1 MKKEKPIGELFYG
14 SRGNMLLI
22 MLVAVILCFTGILQ
36 AQAGDK
42 LQQKKISGIVADSK
56 GLPMTGVNVVVT
68 GTTQGTMTDADGKY
82 SIDVTPETKSLTFT
96 FIGMT
101 DQEIIIG
108 TQNQI
113 NVTMVESA
121 IGLDEVV
128 VVGYGTQKKVS
139 MINAVSNISSKEI
152 SQRTTTNISQA
163 LQGKLSGLTIIDYG
177 GAPGSESL
185 SMRIRGVTSLN
196 DNDPLVLVDGV
207 PGILSSINPSDI
219 ESISVL
225 KDAASSAIYGSR
237 AAAGV
242 ILVTT
247 KTAKKGKLS
256 VTYNGY
262 YGIARSNN
270 KPEHMGA
277 VDYLKQQNVAYENTY
292 GYQYYTDQYVQDW
305 PQNHANDPEKYPLPN
320 TWVDAMYKPA
330 PQQSHTFTFSG
341 GSESVTSRVSV
352 RYLNEDGI
360 MPNFNFKVGELRA
373 NTNFKVNKKLNFNA
387 NINARNSINKQ
398 PYNTWGSWYELNY
411 RIYQNS
417 QWGVPLYKDG
427 TYGLSVDSYSP
438 LILAKEAGLTTVN
451 NTYLVGIF
459 KGEYEIIDGLKLSAQ
474 YSTQYNY
481 GNSNTFANKY
491 RFVDNLWPT
500 RVNFASL
507 NSMNDSRSLSI
518 EDGIDMQLTYNKTY
532 GKHTV
537 SGIIGYSQIHYQS
550 SDVGGYRQGFYN
562 NELQT
567 LSLGLNDATRNGWG
581 GNSEWGL
588 RSYFARVNYDYNGK
602 YLLEANARYDG
613 SSRFAEGNRYGFF
626 PSFSL
631 GWRISNEDF
640 WGSLKNT
647 VNEFKLRSSW
657 GQVGSQA
664 VGLYTYMD
672 TYNQSNYI
680 FNGALATGYRQ
691 TTLANKNLSWET
703 TTQFDIGLDANLF
716 ESKVNFS
723 ADYYIKTTDNI
734 LLALPIPSL
743 IGLDASNQNAGSVEN
758 RGFELLLGG
767 RETYGD
773 FELGLSIIAN
783 YNKNKVLNLAGTG
796 PFISTAGNSDWRTIT
811 KEGYPINSFYGL
823 ATDGLFQTQAEVN
836 DYAKWDAS
844 VGPGDV
850 KYVDQNGDGQ
860 LTPEDFVIFGKE
872 MPDWTFSSNMSAGW
886 KGLKLDLFWQAV
898 AGSDKLITGATLE
911 HGIWGG
917 FTHKVFTDY
926 WTPENT
932 DAKFPRPTKY
942 TMKNVQI
949 SDRTMVNGSYLRLK
963 NIKLSYDIPKS
974 ICDRVKIAGIN
985 VYLSTTNLLTF
996 AELNM
1001 YDIDPE
1007 QVERGPE
1014 SSYPQTSVTTLGL
1027 NINF

>member
-1 MKKEKPIGELFYG
+1 MKKEKSIRELFYG

-22 MLVAVILCFTGILQ
+22 LLVAVILCFTGKLQ
-36 AQAGDK
+36 AQPGDK
-42 LQQKKISGIVADSK
+42 LQQKKITGVVVDLK
-56 GLPMTGVNVVVT
+56 GLPMPGVNVVIT
-68 GTTQGTMTDADGKY
+68 GTTQGTMTDAEGKY
-82 SIDVTPETKSLTFT
+82 SIDVAPESKKLTFT
-96 FIGMT
+96 FIGME
-101 DQEIIIG
+101 DQEIVIG
-108 TQNQI
+108 TQDQI
-113 NVTMVESA
+113 IVTMVESA

-128 VVGYGTQKKVS
+128 VVGYGSQKKVS
-139 MINAVSNISSKEI
+139 MVNAVSNISSKDL
-152 SQRTTTNISQA
+152 SQRTSTNVSQA
-163 LQGKLSGLTIIDYG
+163 LQGKLAGLTIIDNG

-185 SMRIRGVTSLN
+185 TMRIRGVTSLN

-207 PGILSSINPSDI
+207 PGILSSINPNDI
-219 ESISVL
+219 ESVSVL

-242 ILVTT
+242 ILITT

-277 VDYLKQQNVAYENTY
+277 VDYMNQQNAAYQNTY
-292 GYQYYTDQYVQDW
+292 GYQYYTDQYIKDW
-305 PQNHANDPEKYPLPN
+305 PKNHEADPEKYPLPN

-341 GSESVTSRVSV
+341 GSESVTSRVSF

-360 MPNFNFKVGELRA
+360 MPNFNSKIAEIRA
-373 NTNFKVNKKLNFNA
+373 NTNFKVNKKLNFNSNV
-387 NINARNSINKQ
+387 NIRNSINTQ
-398 PYNTWGSWYELNY
+398 PYNTWGSWYESNY

-417 QWGVPLYKDG
+417 QWGVPVYKDG

-438 LILAKEAGLTTVN
+438 LILANEAGLTKAN

-481 GNSNTFANKY
+481 GNTNSFANKY
-491 RFVDNLWPT
+491 RFVDKLNPT
-500 RVNFASL
+500 RVNFNSL
-507 NSMNDSRSLSI
+507 NSMTDSRSLSI
-518 EDGIDMQLTYNKTY
+518 EDGIDMQLTYNKIF
-532 GKHTV
+532 GNHTI
-537 SGIIGYSQIHYQS
+537 SAIAGYSQIHYKY
-550 SDVGGYRQGFYN
+550 SDVSGYRQGFYN

-567 LSLGLNDATRNGWG
+567 LSLGLDDATRNGWG
-581 GNSEWGL
+581 DNSEWGL
-588 RSYFARVNYDYNGK
+588 RSYFARVNYDYHGK
-602 YLLEANARYDG
+602 YLVEANARYDG

-640 WGSLKNT
+640 WASVKNT
-647 VNEFKLRSSW
+647 VNEFKLRGSW

-664 VGLYTYMD
+664 VGLYSYMD

-680 FNGALATGYRQ
+680 FNQSLSTGYRQ

-703 TTQFDIGLDANLF
+703 TAQFNLGLDAGLF
-716 ESKVNFS
+716 DSKVTFS
-723 ADYYIKTTDNI
+723 ADYYIKTTNDI
-734 LLALPIPSL
+734 LLALPIPSI
-743 IGLDASNQNAGSVEN
+743 IGLEASNQNAGSVEN
-758 RGFELLLGG
+758 RGFELMLGG
-767 RETYGD
+767 RDTYGD
-773 FELGLSIIAN
+773 FELGLTLNAN
-783 YNKNKVLNLAGTG
+783 YNKNKVLSLAGTG

-811 KEGYPINSFYGL
+811 KEGYPIDSFYGL
-823 ATDGLFQTQAEVN
+823 ATDGLFQTQEDVDN
-836 DYAKWDAS
+836 YAKWDGS
-844 VGPGDV
+844 VGLGDV

-860 LTPEDFVIFGKE
+860 LTPDDFVIFGKE
-872 MPDWTFSSNMSAGW
+872 MPDWTFSANMSVGW

-949 SDRTMVNGSYLRLK
+949 SDRTMVDGSYLRLK
-963 NIKLSYDIPKS
+963 NVKLSYDIPKN
-974 ICDRVKIAGIN
+974 ICDRIRIAGIN
-985 VYLSTTNLLTF
+985 VYASTTNLLTF
-996 AELNM
+996 AQLNM

-1007 QVERGPE
+1007 QVGRGPE

>member
-1 MKKEKPIGELFYG
+1 M
-14 SRGNMLLI
+14 
-22 MLVAVILCFTGILQ
+22 
-36 AQAGDK
+36 
-42 LQQKKISGIVADSK
+42 
-56 GLPMTGVNVVVT
+56 
-68 GTTQGTMTDADGKY
+68 
-82 SIDVTPETKSLTFT
+82 
-96 FIGMT
+96 
-101 DQEIIIG
+101 
-108 TQNQI
+108 
-113 NVTMVESA
+113 
-121 IGLDEVV
+121 
-128 VVGYGTQKKVS
+128 
-139 MINAVSNISSKEI
+139 
-152 SQRTTTNISQA
+152 
-163 LQGKLSGLTIIDYG
+163 
-177 GAPGSESL
+177 
-185 SMRIRGVTSLN
+185 
-196 DNDPLVLVDGV
+196 
-207 PGILSSINPSDI
+207 
-219 ESISVL
+219 SVL
-225 KDAASSAIYGSR
+225 KDAASAAIYGSR

-247 KTAKKGKLS
+247 KSAVKGKLS
-256 VTYNGY
+256 VTYDGY

-270 KPEHMGA
+270 KPVHMGA
-277 VDYLKQQNVAYENTY
+277 VDYMNQQNAAYQNTY
-292 GYQYYTDQYVQDW
+292 GSQYYTDQYIQDW
-305 PQNHANDPEKYPLPN
+305 PQNHTIDPENYPLPN

-330 PQQSHTFTFSG
+330 PQKSHTFTFSG

-352 RYLNEDGI
+352 RYLDEDGI

-373 NTNFKVNKKLNFNA
+373 NTNFKMNEKLNFNA
-387 NINARNSINKQ
+387 NFNVRNSINKQ
-398 PYNTWGSWYELNY
+398 PYNTWGDWYELNY

-417 QWGVPLYKDG
+417 QWGVPVYADG
-427 TYGLSVDSYSP
+427 SYGLTVDSYSP
-438 LILAKEAGLTTVN
+438 LILANEAGLTKAN
-451 NTYLVGIF
+451 STYLVGIF
-459 KGEYEIIDGLKLSAQ
+459 KGEYTIIDGVKLSVQ

-481 GNSNTFANKY
+481 GYSNTFANKY
-491 RFVDNLWPT
+491 SFADKLWPT
-500 RVNFASL
+500 RVNFTSL

-518 EDGIDMQLTYNKTY
+518 EDGLDLQLTYNKKF
-532 GKHTV
+532 GVHTI
-537 SGIIGYSQIHYQS
+537 SGIMGYSQIDYQS
-550 SDVGGYRQGFYN
+550 SDMGGYRQGFYN

-567 LSLGLNDATRNGWG
+567 LSLGLNDATKNSWG

-640 WGSLKNT
+640 WTSLKNT
-647 VNEFKLRSSW
+647 VNEFKLRGSW

-664 VGLYTYMD
+664 VGLYSYLG

-680 FNGALATGYRQ
+680 FNETLATGYRQ
-691 TTLANKNLSWET
+691 TILANKNLSWET
-703 TTQFDIGLDANLF
+703 TTQFNAGLDANLF
-716 ESKVNFS
+716 KSRVNFS

-734 LLALPIPSL
+734 LLAVPIPSL
-743 IGLDASNQNAGSVEN
+743 IGLDATAQNAGSVEN
-758 RGFELLLGG
+758 RGLEFLLGG
-767 RETYGD
+767 REPFGD
-773 FELGLSIIAN
+773 FELGITLIAN

-823 ATDGLFQTQAEVN
+823 ATDGLFQTQTEV
-836 DYAKWDAS
+836 DGYAKWDGS

-850 KYVDQNGDGQ
+850 KYVDQNKDGK

-872 MPDWTFSSNMSAGW
+872 MPDWTFSSNISIAR

-932 DAKFPRPTKY
+932 DAEFPRPTKY

-949 SDRTMVNGSYLRLK
+949 SDRTMINGSYLRLK
-963 NIKLSYDIPKS
+963 NIRLSYDIPKV
-974 ICDRVKIAGIN
+974 ICERIKIAGIN
-985 VYLSTTNLLTF
+985 VYASATNLLTF
-996 AELNM
+996 AKLNM

-1007 QVERGPE
+1007 QVGRGPE